1 MATTKPKKISDL
13 SYEAAL
19 QELKDELARI
29 ESQSVP
35 LDALLQT
42 YARCQELLAYCRSKL
57 AVVEQQI
64 QQIDTTADE
73 AQNAPAAP
81 RATRATKTMTAP
93 SAGPAASQSETPDDD
108 IPF

>member
-1 MATTKPKKISDL
+1 MATSKPKKISDL

-42 YARCQELLAYCRSKL
+42 YTRCQELLAYCRSKL

-64 QQIDTTADE
+64 QQIEVTAE
-73 AQNAPAAP
+73 APSAPVARAP
-81 RATRATKTMTAP
+81 RAQAAASIPTR
-93 SAGPAASQSETPDDD
+93 PAATDIENSEDDF
-108 IPF
+108 PF

>member
-64 QQIDTTADE
+64 QQIDTAADAEQNVPATAR
-73 AQNAPAAP
+73 AP
-81 RATRATKTMTAP
+81 RAAKATNAP
-93 SAGPAASQSETPDDD
+93 STGTAASQSETQDDD

>member
-1 MATTKPKKISDL
+1 MATSKPKKISDL

-64 QQIDTTADE
+64 QQIEVTAD
-73 AQNAPAAP
+73 APPAAA
-81 RATRATKTMTAP
+81 RASRAQAAAPTPTR
-93 SAGPAASQSETPDDD
+93 PAATDFENSDDD
-108 IPF
+108 FPF

>member
-64 QQIDTTADE
+64 QQIDTAADTE
-73 AQNAPAAP
+73 QSAPAAA
-81 RATRATKTMTAP
+81 RAPRATKTMTAP

>member
-1 MATTKPKKISDL
+1 MATSKPKKISDL

-42 YARCQELLAYCRSKL
+42 YTRCQELLAYCRSKL

-64 QQIDTTADE
+64 QQIE
-73 AQNAPAAP
+73 VAAE
-81 RATRATKTMTAP
+81 AP
-93 SAGPAASQSETPDDD
+93 SAPVARASRAQAAAPTPTRPAATDFENSEDDF
-108 IPF
+108 PF

>member
-64 QQIDTTADE
+64 QQIEVSAE
-73 AQNAPAAP
+73 
-81 RATRATKTMTAP
+81 AP
-93 SAGPAASQSETPDDD
+93 SAAAARARRTQAEAPIPTRPAATDSENSDDD
-108 IPF
+108 FPF

>member
-1 MATTKPKKISDL
+1 MATSKPKKISDL

-64 QQIDTTADE
+64 QQIEVSAE
-73 AQNAPAAP
+73 APPAA
-81 RATRATKTMTAP
+81 ATRAPRTQAATATP
-93 SAGPAASQSETPDDD
+93 KRPAATDFENSDDD
-108 IPF
+108 FPF

>member
-1 MATTKPKKISDL
+1 MATSKPKKISDL

-64 QQIDTTADE
+64 QQIEVSAE
-73 AQNAPAAP
+73 APSAPAARAP
-81 RATRATKTMTAP
+81 RTQAATATPTR
-93 SAGPAASQSETPDDD
+93 PAVTEFENSDDD
-108 IPF
+108 FPF

>member
-1 MATTKPKKISDL
+1 MATSKPKKISDL

-64 QQIDTTADE
+64 QQIEVSAE
-73 AQNAPAAP
+73 APSAPAARAP
-81 RATRATKTMTAP
+81 RTQAAATPPR
-93 SAGPAASQSETPDDD
+93 PAATDFENSDDD
-108 IPF
+108 FPF

>member
-1 MATTKPKKISDL
+1 MATSKPKKISDL

-64 QQIDTTADE
+64 QQIEVSAE
-73 AQNAPAAP
+73 
-81 RATRATKTMTAP
+81 AP
-93 SAGPAASQSETPDDD
+93 SAAAARARRTQAEAPIPTRPAATDFENSDDD
-108 IPF
+108 FPF